1 MSTDLTKNTFSS
13 TYKDDFADSDNYH
26 RILFNSGRALQARE
40 LTQLQTIT
48 QSEISRMGRHLF
60 REGAAVNPGGT
71 TINNKYEF
79 IKLVGNLPTG
89 NIIGLN
95 LTSTGNSII
104 VEVLEAV
111 ERVSASE
118 PATIYV
124 KYVSTTGGTSG
135 TTPVRVTA
143 GDTLTGGGETLTVQ
157 TTNTVANPATGTGTR
172 VSIHAGPTSLL

>member
-1 MSTDLTKNTFSS
+1 MTLL
-13 TYKDDFADSDNYH
+13 
-26 RILFNSGRALQARE
+26 IVI
-40 LTQLQTIT
+40 TIT
-48 QSEISRMGRHLF
+48 ESFLTPVVLYKPVSLHNYRLLLSLKFLGWVDIYSERV
-60 REGAAVNPGGT
+60 AAVNPGGT

-172 VSIHAGPTSLL
+172 VSIHAGRLLCYRSFCLCKRTVNDLI